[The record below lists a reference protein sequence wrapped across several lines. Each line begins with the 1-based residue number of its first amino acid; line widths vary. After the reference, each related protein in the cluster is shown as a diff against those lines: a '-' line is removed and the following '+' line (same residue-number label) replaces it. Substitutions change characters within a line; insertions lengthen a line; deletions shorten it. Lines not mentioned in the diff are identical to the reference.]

1 MSIKS
6 YTTSGETIFLE
17 NIEWSDLKK
26 DISKRNYDGSY
37 TLKNG
42 DIVEIR

>member
-1 MSIKS
+1 MSIKI

-26 DISKRNYDGSY
+26 DISKRKLRWILYS
-37 TLKNG
+37 
-42 DIVEIR
+42 